1 MEELTHIQ
9 QAREG
14 DPGAFR
20 ALFDGHRQQV
30 YALAYRYLR
39 NRTDAED
46 ILQETFIKAYNGLPA
61 YDPAKGLNFAAWL
74 NRICINASID
84 AMRRSK
90 AHDAGPLGPEE
101 AAAMSAPSH
110 SSDPERSAR
119 AAEIR
124 EKIDQALARL
134 SPTQRMVF
142 TLRHY
147 QEYTTREIAQALQ
160 SSEGSV
166 KKHLF
171 RAVGLLRKYLRKYV
185 VEDGYDL

>member
-1 MEELTHIQ
+1 MEELTNIR

-14 DPGAFR
+14 DPEAFR

-30 YALAYRYLR
+30 FALAYRYLR

-46 ILQETFIKAYNGLPA
+46 VLQETFIKAYNGLPG
-61 YDPAKGLNFAAWL
+61 YDPAKGLSFAAWL
-74 NRICINASID
+74 NRICVNASID

-90 AHDAGPLGPEE
+90 VRETGPLGPEE

-119 AAEIR
+119 SAEIR

-134 SPTQRMVF
+134 TPTQRMVF

-171 RAVGLLRKYLRKYV
+171 RAVGLLRKHLRKYV

>member
-1 MEELTHIQ
+1 MEELTNIR

-14 DPGAFR
+14 DPEAFR

-30 YALAYRYLR
+30 FALAYRYLR

-46 ILQETFIKAYNGLPA
+46 VLQETFIKAYNGLPG
-61 YDPAKGLNFAAWL
+61 YDPAKGLSFAAWL
-74 NRICINASID
+74 NRICVNASID

-90 AHDAGPLGPEE
+90 VRETGPLGPEE

-119 AAEIR
+119 SAEIR

-134 SPTQRMVF
+134 TPTQRMVF

-166 KKHLF
+166 KKPLF
-171 RAVGLLRKYLRKYV
+171 RAVGLLRKHLRKYV

>member
-1 MEELTHIQ
+1 MEELAHIR

-14 DPGAFR
+14 DAAAFR
-20 ALFDGHRQQV
+20 ALYDAHRQQV
-30 YALAYRYLR
+30 FALAYRYLR
-39 NRTDAED
+39 NRADAED
-46 ILQETFIKAYNGLPA
+46 VLQETFVKAYGALA
-61 YDPAKGLNFAAWL
+61 GYDPAKGLSFAAWI
-74 NRICINASID
+74 NRICVNASID

-90 AHDAGPLGPEE
+90 LRQTQPLDPEE

-119 AAEIR
+119 SAEIR
-124 EKIDQALARL
+124 ERIDQALARL
-134 SPTQRMVF
+134 TPTQRMVF

-147 QEYTTREIAQALQ
+147 QEFTTREIAEALR

-171 RAVGLLRKYLRKYV
+171 RAVGQLRRHLRKYV